1 MRGNIKAIVL
11 LSGVVFSGTA
21 TAQSLGGDPGSA
33 SAIVVDDG
41 FEVGFD
47 GWTNSG
53 DGAPV
58 LTAVRGEGF
67 NSARAM
73 RVSQRTSPE
82 HGAASLKG
90 FYLVDGVV
98 YDYSVQVK
106 HAGAST
112 ETFNLTLQWQRPDGV
127 FESKVVASAVVKPN
141 TWTALVGS
149 YATPKGSIKPT
160 FFLTTNS
167 TIDFYYDQFTA
178 AAKNG
183 DAVAANTAFAARA
196 AATPTNVG
204 LKDIYAKHFRV
215 GNILNSG
222 TVNNA
227 GIRSLMQLDY
237 NSISSENEHKPDA
250 MLTRTGSTNTN
261 IRAQIGTGTAAI
273 MNFCQQNNIPMRG
286 HVLTWHGQTPD
297 WFFVQDINDARAM
310 GSTAAG
316 PRYRDIAVSQ
326 VPWASVATMNARL
339 ESYIQNLFA
348 LYKTQYPNFVFYA
361 YDVVNEAAGGD
372 GGVRAAGFDAQGAGG
387 QVGSIPGAS
396 PWQAVY
402 GATSIAWIRNAF
414 TYARK
419 YAPAHTKLFY
429 NDFNEW
435 HEPKRNWIATN
446 ILTPFHRDGILDG
459 MGMQSH
465 VSANPA
471 DSWSGENRHLAAME
485 YFANLG
491 IEVQLT
497 ELDPGTNNGQY
508 ASQQPTRYANIF
520 KKALE
525 INAKKVGKVTAICI
539 WAPND
544 ANTWLGSEDSPAL
557 HNASNARK
565 PAYDAIAALVPESQ
579 WGDGD
584 NPTFEFGGGGSV
596 PMEPNEPNEF
606 GWWFQDTFE
615 ENAGGWQG
623 RGDAAVATSTAQKAL
638 GQSSLAV
645 TGRAATWHG
654 AVKDLP
660 ADFVADTTY
669 SFSVL
674 AAYTDGDATEQIKL
688 TLEYTLDGETQWAA
702 IDTMTVQR
710 GQWVQLANRNFRIP
724 TGATGLRLVVESPSD
739 SAIPLYIDEVIGAV
753 AGTTI
758 VAPAGVT
765 TKETAIAKPGV
776 GDALRPKIAL
786 NGRTL
791 SISMPSGDPMRIRV
805 FNTEGKTVANHVATG
820 NAKISLEKAPAGLFF
835 VEARGAGIVN
845 TTSIL
850 LD

>member
-1 MRGNIKAIVL
+1 
-11 LSGVVFSGTA
+11 
-21 TAQSLGGDPGSA
+21 
-33 SAIVVDDG
+33 
-41 FEVGFD
+41 
-47 GWTNSG
+47 
-53 DGAPV
+53 
-58 LTAVRGEGF
+58 
-67 NSARAM
+67 
-73 RVSQRTSPE
+73 
-82 HGAASLKG
+82 
-90 FYLVDGVV
+90 
-98 YDYSVQVK
+98 
-106 HAGAST
+106 
-112 ETFNLTLQWQRPDGV
+112 
-127 FESKVVASAVVKPN
+127 
-141 TWTALVGS
+141 
-149 YATPKGSIKPT
+149 
-160 FFLTTNS
+160 
-167 TIDFYYDQFTA
+167 
-178 AAKNG
+178 
-183 DAVAANTAFAARA
+183 
-196 AATPTNVG
+196 
-204 LKDIYAKHFRV
+204 
-215 GNILNSG
+215 
-222 TVNNA
+222 
-227 GIRSLMQLDY
+227 
-237 NSISSENEHKPDA
+237 
-250 MLTRTGSTNTN
+250 
-261 IRAQIGTGTAAI
+261 

-297 WFFVQDINDARAM
+297 WFFVQDINDGRAM
-310 GSTAAG
+310 GATAAG
-316 PRYRDIAVSQ
+316 ARYRDIAVSQ

-339 ESYIQNLFA
+339 ETFIQNLFA

-361 YDVVNEAAGGD
+361 YDVTNEAAGGD

-402 GATSIAWIRNAF
+402 GATSIEWIRNAF

-435 HEPKRNWIATN
+435 YAPKRNWIATN
-446 ILTPFHRDGILDG
+446 ILTPFKRDGILDG

-471 DSWSGENRHLAAME
+471 DGWSGEATHLAAMD
-485 YFANLG
+485 YYANLG

-508 ASQQPTRYANIF
+508 DSQQPTRYANIF

-565 PAYDAIAALVPESQ
+565 PAYDAIAALVPEAQ

-584 NPTFEFGGGGSV
+584 KPTFEFGSGTPTV
-596 PMEPNEPNEF
+596 PTEPTGPNEF
-606 GWWFQDTFE
+606 GWWFQDSFE
-615 ENAGGWQG
+615 ENVGSWQG
-623 RGDAAVATSTAQKAL
+623 RGDATVATSTAQKAV
-638 GQSSLAV
+638 GQSSLAI
-645 TGRAATWHG
+645 TGRVATWHG
-654 AVKDLP
+654 AAKDLP
-660 ADFVADTTY
+660 TNFVADTTY

-674 AAYTDGDATEQIKL
+674 AAYTGGDLTEQIKL